1 MAALRAMQQQHHP
14 GCLVCGCREAR
25 LALDFHLVEDGVV
38 EATFDCTATLQGY
51 PDRLHGGVVCT
62 LLDGAMTNCLFAHGV
77 AAVTAELK
85 VRFRQAVNLG
95 KFATVRAVIAERFPP
110 LFRLKAEVI
119 QNGAVVA
126 TAEAAFIDNAGF
138 GGRRTQAA
146 PLAAKPSL

>member
-1 MAALRAMQQQHHP
+1 
-14 GCLVCGCREAR
+14 
-25 LALDFHLVEDGVV
+25 
-38 EATFDCTATLQGY
+38 
-51 PDRLHGGVVCT
+51 
-62 LLDGAMTNCLFAHGV
+62 MTNCLFAHGV